1 MLGEGVGEQE
11 GVIPQC
17 TPWWPLMCKLLLHGH
32 FRVSGQ
38 CDSFEL
44 CYLQAFARY
53 CFQLNVKCFWT
64 ITCYAG
70 SEYEAA
76 EVIVLT
82 LFVEKYV
89 LCFPGIFG
97 GIKVDQTPG
106 ANRQG
111 RAVFDEA

>member
-1 MLGEGVGEQE
+1 ML
-11 GVIPQC
+11 
-17 TPWWPLMCKLLLHGH
+17 
-32 FRVSGQ
+32 R
-38 CDSFEL
+38 
-44 CYLQAFARY
+44 
-53 CFQLNVKCFWT
+53 
-64 ITCYAG
+64 

-76 EVIVLT
+76 ELIVLT